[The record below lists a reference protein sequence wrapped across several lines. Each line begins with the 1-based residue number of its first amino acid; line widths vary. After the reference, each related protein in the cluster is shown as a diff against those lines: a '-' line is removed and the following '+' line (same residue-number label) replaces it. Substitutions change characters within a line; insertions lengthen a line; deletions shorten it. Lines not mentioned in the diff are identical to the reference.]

1 MILGMIMIITE
12 RLIITYSTKRAIR
25 VNEGSPI
32 YSLPTWDFIRVHY
45 YKGSLL

>member
-12 RLIITYSTKRAIR
+12 RLIMTYSTKRAIR

-32 YSLPTWDFIRVHY
+32 YSLPTWDIRVHY